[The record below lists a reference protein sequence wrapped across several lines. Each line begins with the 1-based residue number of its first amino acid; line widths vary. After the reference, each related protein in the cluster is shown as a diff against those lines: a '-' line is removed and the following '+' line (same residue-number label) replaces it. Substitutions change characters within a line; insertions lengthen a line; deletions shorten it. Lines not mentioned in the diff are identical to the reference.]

1 MKISGSGRIQGGKL
15 DEDVI
20 VSGSGHISENLECNG
35 IRSSGTLR
43 GAGALISHGE
53 IKSSGSF
60 YVDGYVR
67 GDNDAKFSGLASIG
81 DELVV
86 QGALSASGSFRV
98 GSKVNVSLDIVLSGS
113 SRIAGDL
120 LSEAAITL
128 DGTAR
133 IYGDIQAE
141 DVYIDTRYQW
151 KLKRIFS
158 AKKYPYKIHGTIHA
172 KNEVVI
178 SRTRVYEDVKGRD
191 VNIGERSDIKGIV
204 YYVDKLEVHKK
215 ATLHNK
221 PIKIKDGEL

>member
-15 DEDVI
+15 DEDVV
-20 VSGSGHISENLECNG
+20 VSGSGHIIEDLECNG

-60 YVDGYVR
+60 YIDGYLH
-67 GDNDAKFSGLASIG
+67 GDNDAKFSGSASIG
-81 DELVV
+81 DALIV

-98 GSKVNVSLDIVLSGS
+98 GSKVTASLDIVLSGS

-120 LSEAAITL
+120 SSEAAITL
-128 DGTAR
+128 DGSAR
-133 IYGDIQAE
+133 IYGNIQAE

-151 KLKRIFS
+151 KLKRVFS
-158 AKKYPYKIHGTIHA
+158 AKKYPYKIHGTINV
-172 KNEVVI
+172 KNKVDI
-178 SRTRVYEDVKGRD
+178 SRTRVYEDVKGRE
-191 VNIGERSDIKGIV
+191 VHIGERSDIRGIV
-204 YYVDKLEVHKK
+204 YYVDTLKVHKK